1 MGNNNA
7 EFTRLSRECQRH
19 LQAGDLEWYSFDL
32 KSMAQILDMEKKYVD
47 KAKVLM
53 IAFYIDL
60 SGFRRRPFVDRALIF
75 SLQSAIKQSGMDEY
89 QVKELYLDTVRS
101 DTTPCHIMSVSDSL
115 YLMEL
120 SVDGKESEVAAILD
134 NILTKNHVEW

>member
-7 EFTRLSRECQRH
+7 EFARLSRECQRH
-19 LQAGDLEWYSFDL
+19 LRAGDLEWYSFDL

-53 IAFYIDL
+53 IAYYIDL
-60 SGFRRRPFVDRALIF
+60 SGFRRKPFVDRALIA
-75 SLQSAIKQSGMDEY
+75 SLKAAIERSGMDEY

-101 DTTPCHIMSVSDSL
+101 DTTPCHIMSVGDSL
-115 YLMEL
+115 YLLEL
-120 SVDGKESEVAAILD
+120 SFDGKEYEVAAILD
-134 NILTKNHVEW
+134 NIRRKNHVEW